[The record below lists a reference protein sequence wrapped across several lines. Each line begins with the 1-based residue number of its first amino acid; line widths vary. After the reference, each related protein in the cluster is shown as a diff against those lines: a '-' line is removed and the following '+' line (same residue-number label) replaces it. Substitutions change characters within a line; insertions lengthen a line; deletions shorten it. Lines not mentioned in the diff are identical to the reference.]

1 VNGNVVV
8 VATEPT
14 SRGGTRAVALTDT
27 SRIIKVGA
35 NELRD
40 TPQLQGI
47 VKLDKESWATLRAR
61 GGSRLDHAL
70 RRKMATAL
78 KSFEGNGAAGKPFPQ
93 EDDEDVELALAR
105 TAMLQHPCHS
115 CPDRDRHA
123 QWAER
128 ASRLIK
134 ETESLHRKVQS
145 KTETLS
151 RRFQRILGI
160 LEEYGYL
167 DGFNL
172 TDKGWSLA
180 RIYNENDLLIT
191 ETIARGWLED
201 LEPAELAALLSV
213 FVYESRGPVEVAG
226 PLPSAA
232 TKSAYGKIFRLEE
245 RMKRSETRAGLEM
258 IRGTE
263 TGFAMTAYR
272 WCLGD
277 PLEDVIDEDSSPG
290 DFIRSTKQ
298 TIDLLRQVQQAAEDP
313 ELRRRLGQAVEAMNR
328 GVVAYSGVS
337 W

>member
-1 VNGNVVV
+1 MVS
-8 VATEPT
+8 TEPT
-14 SRGGTRAVALTDT
+14 QRGGTRAVALTDT
-27 SRIIKVGA
+27 SRIVKVGA
-35 NELRD
+35 NELREPPVPVG
-40 TPQLQGI
+40 TL
-47 VKLDKESWATLRAR
+47 KLDKESWATLRAR
-61 GGSRLDHAL
+61 QGSRLDHAF
-70 RRKMATAL
+70 RRKLATAL
-78 KSFEGNGAAGKPFPQ
+78 KDFDRNSARPMAAAAS
-93 EDDEDVELALAR
+93 EIDEDLELALAR
-105 TAMLQHPCHS
+105 TAMLQHPCHT

-128 ASRLIK
+128 ATRLAK
-134 ETESLHRKVQS
+134 ENDVLHKKVLS

-151 RRFQRILGI
+151 RRFERILGI
-160 LEEYGYL
+160 LEEYHYL

-180 RIYNENDLLIT
+180 RIYNENDLLVT
-191 ETIARGWLED
+191 ETLARGWLDE

-226 PLPSAA
+226 PLPTAG
-232 TKSAYGKIFRLEE
+232 TKRVYGKIVRLEE

-258 IRGTE
+258 IRGTQ

-298 TIDLLRQVQQAAEDP
+298 TIDLLRQVQSAAEDDD
-313 ELRRRLGQAVEAMNR
+313 LRDRVTAAVEGLNR
-328 GVVAYSGVS
+328 GVVAYSGVA